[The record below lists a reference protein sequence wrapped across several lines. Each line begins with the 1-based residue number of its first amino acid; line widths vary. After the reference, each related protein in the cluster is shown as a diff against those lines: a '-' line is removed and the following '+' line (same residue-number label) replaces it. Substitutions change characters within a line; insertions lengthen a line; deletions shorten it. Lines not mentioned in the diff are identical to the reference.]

1 MLVQREKLL
10 AMKVSEEEVE
20 ILHNEISHIL
30 DKYKGNT
37 DTYYNL
43 FLNYFSSENIFYKKI
58 NKLHGTVV
66 ALDLPTKLLPVIKSD
81 GQSKHVDEI
90 PSESTKNELQGI
102 QYSGGYIFHKLY
114 KRSKLKKVPV

>member
-43 FLNYFSSENIFYKKI
+43 FLNYFSSENIFYKE
-58 NKLHGTVV
+58 N
-66 ALDLPTKLLPVIKSD
+66 
-81 GQSKHVDEI
+81 
-90 PSESTKNELQGI
+90 
-102 QYSGGYIFHKLY
+102 
-114 KRSKLKKVPV
+114 